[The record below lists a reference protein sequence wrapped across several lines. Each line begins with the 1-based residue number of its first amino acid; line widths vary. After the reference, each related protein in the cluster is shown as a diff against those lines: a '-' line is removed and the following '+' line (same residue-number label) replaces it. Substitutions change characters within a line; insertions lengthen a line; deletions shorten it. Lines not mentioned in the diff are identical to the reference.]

1 MARMSLGAFKDLT
14 PSAVL
19 MPDLGVITI
28 TVGCSRIHVDAAEA
42 EQLALE
48 LQRAAQALRIGG
60 TTAKQYTDAL
70 SGKDAA

>member
-1 MARMSLGAFKDLT
+1 MARMSLGGSTIAPTVLSMDALGKV
-14 PSAVL
+14 AVK
-19 MPDLGVITI
+19 LGFA
-28 TVGCSRIHVDAAEA
+28 SLYLDPAEA
-42 EQLALE
+42 DQLALE

>member
-1 MARMSLGAFKDLT
+1 MARMSLGGFKDLT
-14 PSAVL
+14 PSAAL
-19 MPDLGVITI
+19 TPDLDVITI

-42 EQLALE
+42 DQLARE
-48 LQRAAQALRIGG
+48 LMRAAEALRMSR